1 MKIQIQDTDIERT
14 ELGVGILVA
23 DAPLEGAHGI
33 FRGDSLGAYD
43 IGNLEVQGDVFASG
57 S

>member
-1 MKIQIQDTDIERT
+1 MKIQIQDTDVERT

-43 IGNLEVQGDVFASG
+43 IGNLEVQRNILADRS
-57 S
+57 